1 MITMRSRSRFQA
13 RDLQRRARHGNFQA
27 MGHAAAAIRLTARRS
42 IRRRQKPS
50 RPGDPPHTR
59 KGQLRRAIIYHVDRQ
74 RQRAVI
80 GPAYTGVGRSAISHE
95 FGGHYRRERFPRR
108 AFMGPALER
117 NRDRLPQ
124 HWRASIR

>member
-13 RDLQRRARHGNFQA
+13 RDLQRRAHQGNFQA

-50 RPGDPPHTR
+50 RAGDPPHTR
-59 KGQLRRAIIYHVDRQ
+59 KGQLRRAIFYHVDRQ

-80 GPAYTGVGRSAISHE
+80 GPAYTGVGRSATAHE
-95 FGGHYRRERFPRR
+95 FGGRYRRERFPRR
-108 AFMGPALER
+108 PFMGPALES